1 MRQMTLGS
9 LMVALALTPLHGQNS
24 ALDVTLP
31 SVRIPS
37 ALQPCEIHGIVQ
49 RLGRITKLPVGFQ
62 GGPECIGKS
71 DMARAMGGWL
81 VDQRFSTERDTT
93 DLAGSTFRQAL
104 DRLVALAPDYRWK
117 EINGMAV
124 VRPLSA
130 WNDPGDAL
138 NRQVAPFNI
147 TGERLF
153 SALNIMLGRIGS
165 ADTTGSINAINASLN
180 FSGGTLLDALGAL
193 TQSYDAGGW
202 DVATVVDP
210 PPGYEP
216 GPNLVIVVRAND
228 RPQGAALSTAIA
240 LRRLSR

>member
-1 MRQMTLGS
+1 MRQMTLAS
-9 LMVALALTPLHGQNS
+9 LMVALVLTPLHGQNS

-37 ALQPCEIHGIVQ
+37 ALQPCDIHGIVQ
-49 RLGRITKLPVGFQ
+49 RLGRIVKLPVGFQ

-71 DMARAMGGWL
+71 DMARAGGGWL
-81 VDQRFSTERDTT
+81 VDQRFSTAGDTI
-93 DLAGSTFRQAL
+93 DLAGSTLRQAL

-124 VRPLSA
+124 VRPVTA
-130 WNDPGDAL
+130 WDDREDGL
-138 NRQVAPFNI
+138 NRQVAPFDIVN
-147 TGERLF
+147 ERLS
-153 SALNIMLGRIGS
+153 SAVQIMLGRIGS
-165 ADTTGSINAINASLN
+165 GDTTGRINATSATLT

-193 TQSYDAGGW
+193 TQSYHAGGW

-240 LRRLSR
+240 LSRLSR